1 MKVFIKSILPLLLF
15 FNISFAQ
22 EKGNVKS
29 EIAFEAKINDSTEVE
44 IKVRRNQ
51 SGEIQDYFSPITTP
65 VCKEGLCYQ
74 MIIEVYWDLLGNF
87 SDYKVPDRFPLTK
100 FDHEPFS
107 EEDHIKLRKILSN
120 KDSYLKFYTLEN
132 LVDPSAPIE
141 SEEVDGISAATH
153 PSIQQEVVSGAV
165 YSTFVLWH
173 IVNGSISEK
182 SKTYTLNQI
191 ERENLLM
198 RFLLSDNH
206 HYQYFALEQ
215 VVEEERNMYIPQ
227 IIRLLVEGREYV
239 PFFAI
244 EKLSPSDWQK
254 EEVQTQVLQE
264 FDLMGFEM
272 RNEILNRLKG
282 IRIQDDALELLASHL
297 DRLSENQLIKVLEI
311 LSQNEGRLDKSSI
324 EPFLTH
330 SHPQVADMARKI
342 INP

>member
-1 MKVFIKSILPLLLF
+1 MKIFIKTILPLLLYLNF
-15 FNISFAQ
+15 PFTQ
-22 EKGNVKS
+22 EKSNVKT
-29 EIAFEAKINDSTEVE
+29 EIAFEAKINDSTEIE
-44 IKVRRNQ
+44 IKVRRNHG
-51 SGEIQDYFSPITTP
+51 GEIQDYFSPITTP

-141 SEEVDGISAATH
+141 SKEVDGISAATH
-153 PSIQQEVVSGAV
+153 PSIKQEVVSGAV
-165 YSTFVLWH
+165 YSSFVLWH
-173 IVNGSISEK
+173 IVNGPISEK
-182 SKTYTLNQI
+182 AKNYTLNQI
-191 ERENLLM
+191 ERDKLLK
-198 RFLLSDNH
+198 RLLSSDNY

-215 VVEEERNMYIPQ
+215 VNEEERSMFIPQ

-244 EKLSPSDWQK
+244 EKLSTSDWQK
-254 EEVQTQVLQE
+254 GDVQIQVLEQ

-282 IRIQDDALELLASHL
+282 IGLQDDALELLSSNL
-297 DRLSENQLIKVLEI
+297 GRLSENQLIKVLEI
-311 LSQNEGRLDKSSI
+311 LSQNEGRLDKSKI

-330 SHPQVADMARKI
+330 SHPQVADMAKKI